1 MGAINFDLKKIKGL
15 VFDVDGVL
23 SADMIPL
30 HPSGEPMRMINI
42 KDGYAL
48 QLAVK
53 RGFEVAIITGGNTE
67 AVRKRFD
74 ALGVKHLYLGAKI
87 KKEQFTHY
95 LNETGLQPSEVLY
108 MGDDIPDYEVMK
120 AVGLPTCPADAA
132 SEIKSI
138 STYIS
143 PAEGG
148 RGCARDVIE
157 QVMKAQN
164 KWMDGEAF
172 GW

>member
-1 MGAINFDLKKIKGL
+1 MGAINFDLKKIKAL

-30 HPSGEPMRMINI
+30 HPSGEPMRMVNI

-67 AVRKRFD
+67 AVRIRF
-74 ALGVKHLYLGAKI
+74 AGLGIRHLYLGAKH
-87 KKEQFTHY
+87 KQEQ
-95 LNETGLQPSEVLY
+95 LNHFLETTGLDASEVLY
-108 MGDDIPDYEVMK
+108 MGDDIPDYKVMK
-120 AVGLPTCPADAA
+120 MVGLPVCPADAA
-132 SEIKSI
+132 AEIKAI

-143 PAEGG
+143 PVKGG
-148 RGCARDVIE
+148 RGCGRDVIE
-157 QVMKAQN
+157 QVMKAHN
-164 KWMDGEAF
+164 KWMDDEAF

>member
-67 AVRKRFD
+67 AVRKRFA
-74 ALGVKHLYLGAKI
+74 ALGIRHLYLGSKI
-87 KKEQFTHY
+87 KKEQFAHY

-120 AVGLPTCPADAA
+120 SVGLPTCPADAA

-143 PAEGG
+143 PVDGG